1 MTGLHGKVT
10 VTAEEIR
17 AAADAAH
24 ALPQGHAKAQR
35 FEALAAQAKEA
46 GDPLLEAQV
55 LLALSRGHEYGAEQ
69 DKLPVVFGRLLQ
81 LLDQFPEAVG
91 PLSHSIHWQL
101 KWMTTGLLGNPDQD
115 FVGTAKLLQL
125 NIAET

>member
-1 MTGLHGKVT
+1 M
-10 VTAEEIR
+10 TAEEIR
-17 AAADAAH
+17 AAADAAY
-24 ALPQGHAKAQR
+24 ALPEGHAKAQR

-101 KWMTTGLLGNPDQD
+101 
-115 FVGTAKLLQL
+115 
-125 NIAET
+125 